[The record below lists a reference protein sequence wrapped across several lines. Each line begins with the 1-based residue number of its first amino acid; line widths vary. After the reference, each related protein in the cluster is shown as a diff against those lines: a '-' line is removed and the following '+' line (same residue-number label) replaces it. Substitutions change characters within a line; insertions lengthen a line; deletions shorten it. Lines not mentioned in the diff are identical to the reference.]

1 MFMLL
6 QLLIVCLI
14 VAILAV
20 RSSTDQTG
28 DAKDKSEGGLGTSHD
43 NAEDSLAVGRCD
55 VGHEVAWD
63 VCELI
68 SAVVDKFEILH
79 CCLALCKLTFLTQD
93 DEENDCEKD

>member
-43 NAEDSLAVGRCD
+43 DAEDSLAVGRCD

-63 VCELI
+63 VCELSPQLLTNSRFCI
-68 SAVVDKFEILH
+68 AVLRSASSPF
-79 CCLALCKLTFLTQD
+79 
-93 DEENDCEKD
+93 